1 MDFIIKKG
9 NHYSNWFNFP
19 FFTLRRSI
27 KFQFM
32 IDSSAH
38 YTFNNHYVGVG
49 SLRIA
54 TTTLQNE
61 DDYDWNKLF
70 GLSNSWNPHQSSAR
84 LCWRRLNEEQYQI
97 CLYTYDNGIKTISKE
112 MTLDYDTY
120 YGARIIVSTNNFYLL
135 FKDSSII
142 LPRKSESLFPIKTIL
157 KPYFGGTSVA
167 PHDIKIKI
175 NIV

>member
-38 YTFNNHYVGVG
+38 YTLN
-49 SLRIA
+49 
-54 TTTLQNE
+54 NE

-70 GLSNSWNPHQSSAR
+70 GLSNSWNVHQSSAR
-84 LCWRRLNEEQYQI
+84 LCWRRLNKEQYQI

-120 YGARIIVSTNNFYLL
+120 YGARIIISTNNFYLL

-142 LPRKSESLFPIKTIL
+142 LPRKSESLFPIKMIL
-157 KPYFGGTSVA
+157 KPFFGGTSVA
-167 PHDIKIKI
+167 PHDMKIKI
-175 NIV
+175 NVV

>member
-1 MDFIIKKG
+1 MEYIIKKG
-9 NHYSNWFNFP
+9 RHYSNWFNFP

-32 IDSSAH
+32 IDSSSH
-38 YTFNNHYVGVG
+38 YTFN
-49 SLRIA
+49 
-54 TTTLQNE
+54 NE

-70 GLSNSWNPHQSSAR
+70 GLSNSWNHHQSSAR
-84 LCWRRLNEEQYQI
+84 IGWRRLNEEQYQI
-97 CLYTYDNGIKTISKE
+97 CLYTYDNGVRVISRE
-112 MTLDYDTY
+112 MNLDYNTY

-142 LPRKSESLFPIKTIL
+142 LPRKSENLFPIKTIL

-167 PHDIKIKI
+167 PHDVKIKI

>member
-1 MDFIIKKG
+1 MEYIIKKG

-19 FFTLRRSI
+19 LFTIFKRSI

-32 IDSSAH
+32 IDSSSH
-38 YTFNNHYVGVG
+38 YTLN
-49 SLRIA
+49 
-54 TTTLQNE
+54 NE

-70 GLSNSWNPHQSSAR
+70 GLSNSWNHHQSSAR
-84 LCWRRLNEEQYQI
+84 ICWRRLNEEQYQI
-97 CLYTYDNGIKTISKE
+97 CLYTYDNGVRNISRE

-120 YGARIIVSTNNFYLL
+120 YGARIIISTNNFYLL
-135 FKDSSII
+135 FKDSSLI
-142 LPRKSESLFPIKTIL
+142 LPRRSNKLFPFKMVL

-175 NIV
+175 NTL

>member
-9 NHYSNWFNFP
+9 NHYSNWFNLP
-19 FFTLRRSI
+19 FFRFGRSI

-32 IDSSAH
+32 IDSSAN
-38 YTFNNHYVGVG
+38 YTLN
-49 SLRIA
+49 
-54 TTTLQNE
+54 NE

-70 GLSNSWNPHQSSAR
+70 GLSNNWNHHQSSAR

-112 MTLDYDTY
+112 MTLDYNTF

-142 LPRKSESLFPIKTIL
+142 LPRKSESLFPIKLVL

>member
-1 MDFIIKKG
+1 MDYIIKKG
-9 NHYSNWFNFP
+9 NHYSNWFKFP
-19 FFTLRRSI
+19 FFRFGRSI

-32 IDSSAH
+32 INSSAH
-38 YTFNNHYVGVG
+38 YTFN
-49 SLRIA
+49 
-54 TTTLQNE
+54 NE

-70 GLSNSWNPHQSSAR
+70 GLSNSWNVHQSSAR

-97 CLYTYDNGIKTISKE
+97 CLYTYDNGIRVISKE
-112 MTLDYDTY
+112 MTLEYNTY
-120 YGARIIVSTNNFYLL
+120 YGARIIISTNNFYLL

-142 LPRKSESLFPIKTIL
+142 LARRSEKLFPIKTIL

>member
-32 IDSSAH
+32 IDSSSH
-38 YTFNNHYVGVG
+38 YTFNNHYV
-49 SLRIA
+49 IA

-70 GLSNSWNPHQSSAR
+70 GLSNSWNPHHSSAR
-84 LCWRRLNEEQYQI
+84 LCWRRLNEEQFQV
-97 CLYTYDNGIKTISKE
+97 CLYVYDDGIRTISKE
-112 MTLDYDTY
+112 MTLDYNTY

-142 LPRKSESLFPIKTIL
+142 LPRKSESLFPIKMIL
-157 KPYFGGTSVA
+157 KPFFGGTSVA
-167 PHDIKIKI
+167 PHDMKIKI
-175 NIV
+175 NVV

>member
-1 MDFIIKKG
+1 MEYLIKKG
-9 NHYSNWFNFP
+9 KHYSNWFNFP
-19 FFTLRRSI
+19 LFITRRSI

-38 YTFNNHYVGVG
+38 YTLN
-49 SLRIA
+49 
-54 TTTLQNE
+54 NE

-70 GLSNSWNPHQSSAR
+70 GLSNSWNAHESSAR
-84 LCWRRLNEEQYQI
+84 LCWRRLNEEQFQI

-112 MTLDYDTY
+112 MTLDYNTY
-120 YGARIIVSTNNFYLL
+120 YGARIIVSSNNFYLL

-142 LPRKSESLFPIKTIL
+142 LPRKSERLFPFKLIL

-175 NIV
+175 NMV

>member
-1 MDFIIKKG
+1 MEYIIKKG
-9 NHYSNWFNFP
+9 KHYSNWFNFP
-19 FFTLRRSI
+19 FFTTRRSI

-38 YTFNNHYVGVG
+38 YTFNN
-49 SLRIA
+49 
-54 TTTLQNE
+54 E

-70 GLSNSWNPHQSSAR
+70 GLSNSWNVHQSSAR

-112 MTLDYDTY
+112 TTLDYDTF
-120 YGARIIVSTNNFYLL
+120 YGARIIISSNNFYLI

-142 LPRKSESLFPIKTIL
+142 LPRKSESLLPIKLVL

>member
-1 MDFIIKKG
+1 MEYIIKKG
-9 NHYSNWFNFP
+9 KHYSNWVNFP
-19 FFTLRRSI
+19 FFKFGRSI

-38 YTFNNHYVGVG
+38 YTFN
-49 SLRIA
+49 
-54 TTTLQNE
+54 TE

-70 GLSNSWNPHQSSAR
+70 GLSNSWHPHQSSAR
-84 LCWRRLNEEQYQI
+84 LCWRRLNEEQFQI
-97 CLYTYDNGIKTISKE
+97 CLYTYDNGIKNISKE
-112 MTLDYDTY
+112 MTLDYNTY

-135 FKDSSII
+135 FKDASII
-142 LPRKSESLFPIKTIL
+142 LPRRGEKLFPIKTIL

-175 NIV
+175 NVI

>member
-9 NHYSNWFNFP
+9 NHYSNWFNLP
-19 FFTLRRSI
+19 FFRFGRSI

-32 IDSSAH
+32 IDSSAN
-38 YTFNNHYVGVG
+38 YTLN
-49 SLRIA
+49 
-54 TTTLQNE
+54 NE

-70 GLSNSWNPHQSSAR
+70 GLSNNWNHHQSSAR

-112 MTLDYDTY
+112 MTLDYNTF
-120 YGARIIVSTNNFYLL
+120 YGTRIIVSTNNFYLL

-142 LPRKSESLFPIKTIL
+142 LPRKSESLFPIKLVL

>member
-9 NHYSNWFNFP
+9 NHYSNWFNLP
-19 FFTLRRSI
+19 FFRFGRSI

-38 YTFNNHYVGVG
+38 YTFNNHYV
-49 SLRIA
+49 IA

-61 DDYDWNKLF
+61 DNYDWNNLF

-112 MTLDYDTY
+112 MILDYNTF

-142 LPRKSESLFPIKTIL
+142 LPRKSERLFPIKTIL
-157 KPYFGGTSVA
+157 KPYFGGKSVA

-175 NIV
+175 NVV

>member
-32 IDSSAH
+32 IDSSSH
-38 YTFNNHYVGVG
+38 YTFN
-49 SLRIA
+49 
-54 TTTLQNE
+54 NE

-70 GLSNSWNPHQSSAR
+70 GLSNSWNVHQSSAR

-97 CLYTYDNGIKTISKE
+97 CLYTYDNGIRVISKE
-112 MTLDYDTY
+112 MTLDYNTY
-120 YGARIIVSTNNFYLL
+120 YGARIIISRNNFYLL
-135 FKDSSII
+135 FKDMSLI
-142 LPRKSESLFPIKTIL
+142 LPRRSEELFPIKLVL

>member
-1 MDFIIKKG
+1 MEYIIKKG
-9 NHYSNWFNFP
+9 KHYSNWFNFP
-19 FFTLRRSI
+19 FFTTKKSI

-32 IDSSAH
+32 IDSSSH
-38 YTFNNHYVGVG
+38 YTLN
-49 SLRIA
+49 
-54 TTTLQNE
+54 NE

-70 GLSNSWNPHQSSAR
+70 GLSNSWNAHESSAR
-84 LCWRRLNEEQYQI
+84 LCWRRLNEEEFQV

-142 LPRKSESLFPIKTIL
+142 L
-157 KPYFGGTSVA
+157 
-167 PHDIKIKI
+167 
-175 NIV
+175 